1 MGKKIMKHLFT
12 LIALIA
18 VGGAAFFGW
27 KIIETEL
34 RNRREQEDIN
44 EIYEMMQAVTAPDSQ
59 NTETKAQ
66 SSGTRSDS
74 LEESAEAGKS
84 ETKEEPIVVRT
95 PEELLADSDR
105 MLAQYAALYGE
116 NTDLVGWIMIDNTV
130 INYPVMHTPN
140 DPDFYLHRNF
150 RKEEASSGM
159 IYIDG
164 NCHMDG
170 TSRNLLIYGHHM
182 RNGAMFASLQKYDS
196 KSYYLS
202 HPYVMFNTLDETA
215 VYQVV
220 AAFKQPAATVDESF
234 KNMLLAETDEEFSRL
249 LAYAN
254 AHRFYDTGVAMDSS
268 DRLITLTTCEYT
280 QGDGRFFVIAK
291 KIMSESGK

>member
-1 MGKKIMKHLFT
+1 MI
-12 LIALIA
+12 
-18 VGGAAFFGW
+18 
-27 KIIETEL
+27 
-34 RNRREQEDIN
+34 
-44 EIYEMMQAVTAPDSQ
+44 
-59 NTETKAQ
+59 
-66 SSGTRSDS
+66 
-74 LEESAEAGKS
+74 
-84 ETKEEPIVVRT
+84 RT

-105 MLAQYAALYGE
+105 MLAQYTALYGE

-130 INYPVMHTPN
+130 INYPVMQTPN
-140 DPDFYLHRNF
+140 DPDFYLHQNF

-164 NCHMDG
+164 NCRMDG

-182 RNGAMFASLQKYDS
+182 RNGAMFASLQRYDS

-220 AAFKQPAATVDESF
+220 AAFKQPAVTVDESF
-234 KNMLLAETDEEFSRL
+234 KNMLLAETDEEFNRL

-254 AHRFYDTGVAMDSS
+254 AHRFYDTGVTMDSS

>member
-95 PEELLADSDR
+95 PEELLAE
-105 MLAQYAALYGE
+105 L
-116 NTDLVGWIMIDNTV
+116 
-130 INYPVMHTPN
+130 
-140 DPDFYLHRNF
+140 PDDGARFY
-150 RKEEASSGM
+150 
-159 IYIDG
+159 
-164 NCHMDG
+164 
-170 TSRNLLIYGHHM
+170 
-182 RNGAMFASLQKYDS
+182 
-196 KSYYLS
+196 
-202 HPYVMFNTLDETA
+202 
-215 VYQVV
+215 
-220 AAFKQPAATVDESF
+220 
-234 KNMLLAETDEEFSRL
+234 
-249 LAYAN
+249 
-254 AHRFYDTGVAMDSS
+254 AHRRLC
-268 DRLITLTTCEYT
+268 DRQECPYRHPH
-280 QGDGRFFVIAK
+280 GF
-291 KIMSESGK
+291 